1 MPETIIAI
9 GILAAMFAW
18 PPLLQILCPACSR
31 LLNRRRQPDADHERL
46 D

>member
-9 GILAAMFAW
+9 GILAAMFVW

-31 LLNRRRQPDADHERL
+31 LLHRRRQTAADCERL